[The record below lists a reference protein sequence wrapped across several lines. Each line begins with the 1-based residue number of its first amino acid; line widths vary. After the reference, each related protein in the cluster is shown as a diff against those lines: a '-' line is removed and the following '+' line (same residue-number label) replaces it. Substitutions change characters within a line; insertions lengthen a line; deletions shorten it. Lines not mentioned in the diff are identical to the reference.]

1 MHIINVYYYVHICID
16 AQVNM
21 YLLMFFFLLVPS
33 IHLLTKIE
41 FPVSLVD
48 YLVFARLPTF
58 RSSGSSSFL
67 LMDRQVLEIRPL

>member
-1 MHIINVYYYVHICID
+1 MHIINVYYYVHICVF
-16 AQVNM
+16 ANV
-21 YLLMFFFLLVPS
+21 FFLLVPS